1 MALGLPSSRPRQTMG
16 AGGAADAP
24 PGGLDPTNA
33 QSVPASVEVDVDVV
47 AVVVPASAMGMAG
60 GEQSDEML

>member
-1 MALGLPSSRPRQTMG
+1 MG

-33 QSVPASVEVDVDVV
+33 QSVPASVEVDVEVDVEVV